1 MRGSE
6 GGGLAVTARGYGLK
20 GPRGFVFSGIGVD
33 AEPGSLIAVEGP
45 SGTGRT
51 CLLLSLTGRMKA
63 TEGTATVGGHR
74 LPKQLAAVRRVSALA
89 HVAGVTELDP
99 ALTVGEHLRERA
111 LLQRQFWD
119 SLRGLLR
126 PGRGR
131 RTETRQRIE
140 AALTAAGLDREALPK
155 GNRTVVRD
163 LERVEALRLSIA
175 LALIGRPRLLGVDDT
190 DLKLSDAERAEVWKL
205 LKSIAANGTTVVA
218 VCSTA
223 PEGAVVVSTRE
234 PGRGDGPGGG
244 TPTPGDGS
252 ARGATGPARAN
263 GADAAPAD
271 RNAPSAE
278 GTPANR
284 RTPAAEDAPGRDGTA
299 GAAVPGG
306 APRTVDLRKAPAAPD
321 PAVRVP
327 ASTLVAASDP
337 ADTPDDVTND
347 VTDTAKE
354 SADAFAE
361 AGRA

>member
-20 GPRGFVFSGIGVD
+20 GPRGFAFRGISVD

-63 TEGTATVGGHR
+63 TEGTATVGGFR

-119 SLRGLLR
+119 SLRGLMR
-126 PGRGR
+126 PGKER
-131 RTETRQRIE
+131 RLAARQRID
-140 AALTAAGLDREALPK
+140 AALAAAGLDREALPK

-205 LKSIAANGTTVVA
+205 LKSIAESGTTVVA

-223 PEGAVVVSTRE
+223 PEGAVVVPTRE
-234 PGRGDGPGGG
+234 PGCGDTPGKGD
-244 TPTPGDGS
+244 TPPPGDGH
-252 ARGATGPARAN
+252 ARGTTDGLGTTGTTGRTPTGPAAADTEAA
-263 GADAAPAD
+263 ADAS
-271 RNAPSAE
+271 NQ
-278 GTPANR
+278 G
-284 RTPAAEDAPGRDGTA
+284 
-299 GAAVPGG
+299 GG
-306 APRTVDLRKAPAAPD
+306 APEAVNLRKP
-321 PAVRVP
+321 PAVPAP

-337 ADTPDDVTND
+337 ADTPDDVTDD

-361 AGRA
+361 IGRA

>member
-20 GPRGFVFSGIGVD
+20 GPRGFAFRGISVD
-33 AEPGSLIAVEGP
+33 AEPGSLIAIEGP

-63 TEGTATVGGHR
+63 TEGSATVGGFR
-74 LPKQLAAVRRVSALA
+74 LPKQLAAARRVSALA

-119 SLRGLLR
+119 SLRGLMR
-126 PGRGR
+126 PGKER
-131 RTETRQRIE
+131 RREARQRIDT
-140 AALTAAGLDREALPK
+140 ALAAAGLDREALPK

-163 LERVEALRLSIA
+163 LERLEALRLSIA
-175 LALIGRPRLLGVDDT
+175 VALIGRPRLLGVDDT

-205 LKSIAANGTTVVA
+205 LKSIAESGTTVVA

-223 PEGAVVVSTRE
+223 PEGAVVVPTRDTGGSDT
-234 PGRGDGPGGG
+234 PDTGGRD
-244 TPTPGDGS
+244 TTD
-252 ARGATGPARAN
+252 
-263 GADAAPAD
+263 APAAQD
-271 RNAPSAE
+271 TAE
-278 GTPANR
+278 A
-284 RTPAAEDAPGRDGTA
+284 DAPGA
-299 GAAVPGG
+299 
-306 APRTVDLRKAPAAPD
+306 VDLRKVVSLRKALTAKA
-321 PAVRVP
+321 RTG
-327 ASTLVAASDP
+327 TLAASSDDP
-337 ADTPDDVTND
+337 HDTTDSTDT

-361 AGRA
+361 IGRA

>member
-20 GPRGFVFSGIGVD
+20 GPRGFAFRGISVD
-33 AEPGSLIAVEGP
+33 AEPGSLIAIEGP

-63 TEGTATVGGHR
+63 TEGSATVGGFR

-119 SLRGLLR
+119 SLRGLVR
-126 PGRGR
+126 PGKER
-131 RTETRQRIE
+131 RREARQRIDT
-140 AALTAAGLDREALPK
+140 ALAAAGLDREALPK

-163 LERVEALRLSIA
+163 LERLEALRLSIA
-175 LALIGRPRLLGVDDT
+175 VALIGRPKLLGVDDT

-205 LKSIAANGTTVVA
+205 LRSIAESGTTVVA

-223 PEGAVVVSTRE
+223 PEGAVVVPTR
-234 PGRGDGPGGG
+234 DPGGG
-244 TPTPGDGS
+244 TPGDSDIPETVGRDTTGAPA
-252 ARGATGPARAN
+252 ARDTAEAE
-263 GADAAPAD
+263 ADA
-271 RNAPSAE
+271 S
-278 GTPANR
+278 
-284 RTPAAEDAPGRDGTA
+284 
-299 GAAVPGG
+299 GA
-306 APRTVDLRKAPAAPD
+306 VDLRKVVSLRKALTTQA
-321 PAVRVP
+321 RTG
-327 ASTLVAASDP
+327 TLAASSDDP
-337 ADTPDDVTND
+337 DSTDDTDDTTD
-347 VTDTAKE
+347 TVTDTAKG

-361 AGRA
+361 IGRA